1 MLGHRALNVDDYLG
15 ILKRRG
21 WMIAAPAV
29 LLALVGFAVTFV
41 VPPQYVSQTLILVEQ
56 QKVPDDFVRPV
67 VVEDITARLA
77 SMKEQ
82 ILSRSRL
89 EPIIERFNLYGTKK
103 MSMDDRI
110 EETRKNINI
119 KPIHS
124 EMARTGGLPG
134 FFIAFQDSDPHTAQ
148 QVCGEI
154 ASLFVTANLN
164 ARAQTVE
171 GTTEFLKSQLADAKR
186 TLDDQDA
193 KLAAFQSKYM
203 GRLPGEEN
211 TNINMLT
218 SLNTQLDASTQA
230 LSRMEQDKSYI
241 EAMISQQQSLA
252 PVGDHGAAAASPGAQ
267 ATELQRLQDE
277 ETDLTRRYT
286 DDYPDVVAVRR
297 KIKELQARMAATPA
311 PASSTA
317 SASST
322 SSTPNR
328 NDTAGVLQLRAQLRS
343 LEQGIQSKRHEQ
355 SLVSG
360 QIRMYQDRI
369 SSSPAVLEEYK
380 SITRDYQT
388 AQAFYD
394 DLLKKMNASKM
405 ATDLER
411 RQQGEQF
418 SVMDQPNL
426 PDSPYFPKRGVFVG
440 AGFMGGLIL
449 GIMLIAWREY
459 RDTSLRSERDVWAF
473 TKLPTLGVI
482 SFALDNPT
490 ALAPSGG
497 GRWGWGR
504 RKKTELSTSKPL
516 VNAGG

>member
-1 MLGHRALNVDDYLG
+1 MLGHRTLNVDDYLG

-21 WMIAAPAV
+21 WIIAVPTV
-29 LLALVGFAVTFV
+29 LLALVGFALTFV
-41 VPPQYVSQTLILVEQ
+41 VPPRYVSQTLILVEQ
-56 QKVPDDFVRPV
+56 QKVPDDYVRPV

-89 EPIIERFNLYGTKK
+89 EPIIERFNLYGNKK

-110 EETRKNINI
+110 DQVRKNIDI

-134 FFIAFQDSDPHTAQ
+134 FFISYMDSDPHTAQ

-186 TLDDQDA
+186 ALDEQDA

-203 GRLPGEEN
+203 GRLPGEEMPN
-211 TNINMLT
+211 MNMLT
-218 SLNTQLDASTQA
+218 SLNTQLDATTQA
-230 LSRMEQDKSYI
+230 LNRMEQDKSYT
-241 EAMISQQQSLA
+241 ESMIAQQQAMSSS
-252 PVGDHGAAAASPGAQ
+252 GEHAAAGPGALQTQLQ
-267 ATELQRLQDE
+267 ALQNE
-277 ETDLTRRYT
+277 EAELTRRYT
-286 DDYPDVVAVRR
+286 DNYPDVVSVRR
-297 KIKELQARMAATPA
+297 RIKELQAKIAAEPEAPATPA
-311 PASSTA
+311 PASSA
-317 SASST
+317 
-322 SSTPNR
+322 PNR
-328 NDTAGVLQLRAQLRS
+328 NDSASVQQLRAQLRS
-343 LEQGIQSKRHEQ
+343 LEQGIQSKRHDQ
-355 SLVSG
+355 ALLSN
-360 QIRMYQDRI
+360 QIRTYQDRI
-369 SSSPAVLEEYK
+369 SSSPMVLEEYK
-380 SITRDYQT
+380 NITRDYQT

-394 DLLKKMNASKM
+394 DLLKKMNESKM

-426 PDSPYFPKRGVFVG
+426 PDSPTFPKRGVFIG
-440 AGFMGGLIL
+440 AGFMAGLIL
-449 GIMLIAWREY
+449 GTILVAWREY
-459 RDTSLRSERDVWAF
+459 RDTVMRSERDVWAF

-482 SFALDNPT
+482 AFSMNDPDQ
-490 ALAPSGG
+490 PPPG
-497 GRWGWGR
+497 GRWGLGR
-504 RKKTELSTSKPL
+504 RKSELQAGKPL
-516 VNAGG
+516 VNTGE

>member
-21 WMIAAPAV
+21 WMIAIPAV
-29 LLALVGFAVTFV
+29 LLALVGFGLTFV
-41 VPPQYVSQTLILVEQ
+41 VAPQYVSQTLILVEQ
-56 QKVPDDFVRPV
+56 QKVPDDYVRPV

-110 EETRKNINI
+110 ELTRKNIDI

-134 FFIAFQDSDPHTAQ
+134 FFISFKDSDPHTAQ
-148 QVCGEI
+148 MVCGEI

-171 GTTEFLKSQLADAKR
+171 GTTEFLRSQLADAKR
-186 TLDDQDA
+186 ALDDQDA

-211 TNINMLT
+211 TNMNMLT
-218 SLNTQLDASTQA
+218 SLNTQLDATTQA

-252 PVGDHGAAAASPGAQ
+252 PTGDHGSAAAPGAQ
-267 ATELQRLQDE
+267 QAELQKLLDE
-277 ETDLTRRYT
+277 EADLTRRYT

-297 KIKELQARMAATPA
+297 RIKELRAQIAAAPA
-311 PASSTA
+311 PAPSATTSVAST
-317 SASST
+317 
-322 SSTPNR
+322 TPSR
-328 NDTAGVLQLRAQLRS
+328 NDSPGVLQLRAQLRS
-343 LEQGIQSKRHEQ
+343 LEQGIQAKRHEQ
-355 SLVSG
+355 GVLSS

-380 SITRDYQT
+380 NITRDYQT

-394 DLLKKMNASKM
+394 DLLKKMNESKM

-426 PDSPYFPKRGVFVG
+426 PDSPTFPKRIVFVG
-440 AGFMGGLIL
+440 AGFMGGLML
-449 GIMLIAWREY
+449 GAMLAAWREY

-482 SFALDNPT
+482 SLAVDHPS
-490 ALAPSGG
+490 APSPTG

-504 RKKTELSTSKPL
+504 RKKTELSTNKPL
-516 VNAGG
+516 VNTGG